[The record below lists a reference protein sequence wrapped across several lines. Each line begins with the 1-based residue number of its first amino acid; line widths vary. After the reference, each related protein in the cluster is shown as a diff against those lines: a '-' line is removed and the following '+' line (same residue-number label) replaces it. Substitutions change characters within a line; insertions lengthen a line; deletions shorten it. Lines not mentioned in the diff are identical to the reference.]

1 MIKFRKIL
9 FIPILAL
16 AITSCRS
23 EEIEEEKTSKKDE
36 IQIESDDTTKPVST
50 DIRINTTTFAS
61 DIIVDDLEN
70 TSKDSYDIV
79 HVSDYESIEEGDFD
93 IAVVPAVMAANL
105 YNETGGA
112 VQLAAITLL
121 NNLYALSETE
131 ILSPKD
137 LIGKTLL
144 IPDLGDDYD
153 KFIESKLSVAGK
165 LLGISTLYYKNYDE
179 LVNLS
184 KENESSVAIV
194 SQPNLYKLS
203 SKKDYKR
210 YDFSEISPL
219 FSKQNDEGVGDF
231 ISEVIIVKK
240 KFAQDNKE
248 YLDQFLKEY
257 KNRVDDFK
265 ENGKISADTINAYD
279 IKSDEALNI
288 YNSMDTVF
296 IDGDTMVGM
305 YKVFLDSLSRVNL
318 DLYKGD
324 KPAEDFYYK
333 K

>member
-1 MIKFRKIL
+1 MATL
-9 FIPILAL
+9 T
-16 AITSCRS
+16 ITSCRY
-23 EEIEEEKTSKKDE
+23 ENIEDENSNKRDE
-36 IQIESDDTTKPVST
+36 IQIEKKETKPVSQ

-61 DIIVDDLEN
+61 DLIVDNLEN
-70 TSKDSYDIV
+70 TSIDSYDIE
-79 HVSDYESIEEGDFD
+79 HVTDLESIEEGDFD
-93 IAVVPAVMAANL
+93 IAVVPAIMAANL
-105 YNETGGA
+105 YKNTSGS

-121 NNLYALSETE
+121 NNLYAISETE

-144 IPDLGDDYD
+144 IPYLGDDYD
-153 KFIESKLSVAGK
+153 KLIESKLAVSK
-165 LLGISTLYYKNYDE
+165 NLLGISTLYYKDFDE
-179 LVNLS
+179 LASLS
-184 KENESSVAIV
+184 KDNKSSVAIV

-203 SKKDYKR
+203 SKKDFKL
-210 YDFSEISPL
+210 YDFSEILPF
-219 FSKQNDEGVGDF
+219 FSKQNEEGVGDF
-231 ISEVIIVKK
+231 ISEVIIVNK
-240 KFAQDNKE
+240 KFAQDKKE

-257 KNRVDDFK
+257 KNCVDNFK
-265 ENGKISADTINAYD
+265 ETGKISADTINAYD
-279 IKSDEALNI
+279 IKSDEAINI
-288 YNSMDTVF
+288 YDSMYPVY